1 MAGGK
6 DKKKKGK
13 GKGGGMSHIAS
24 SLIPVTAFA
33 AVPRSPPPPKE
44 PPKPPSALATALLN
58 ASFTGS
64 KVGLPYADAS
74 PDGTL
79 RSTFRLDQSG
89 HSFRSMDRG
98 SLEDEMSDVD
108 SDMYSDELEMEDGY
122 ATVPQD
128 RDNRLGTLSDR
139 DRMPTPPSTPP
150 ERDTGPSAVAPAP
163 LYHQLD
169 REAELRE
176 QGDPLYSK
184 PRKGGKERTDVQA
197 QLQAGLDEFL
207 SDDSELTAVSS
218 PASSMAS
225 RTKKGK
231 GRGSKKK
238 GSKKVDPEMAQMVV
252 ADLHTSPQQGRQRPR
267 KVSSPELPAKDM
279 GRGTFFTQDEDV
291 SGGSLQ
297 KRTPSEELLSN
308 YTEKLERKLAN
319 SDEHNQLQQAPP
331 PGRRSAQAQR
341 PISSTQELRKQNEQ
355 LLRQQQEIHDR
366 LENQQRE
373 QRKFFDKLQTNG
385 SQRQDISQMENAE
398 LRETLTQLE
407 DQLQAAEQHY
417 QQLQVEKQAVMEVN
431 DKLHAENHSLRNLSK
446 SLQEQ
451 APEAGQLALIK
462 QQAEEVVHENDA
474 LKRTVHRLNVE
485 LSRYQAKYRPPSP
498 QREEGKD
505 ARGLP
510 TRGPIPPWLVDTKYL
525 SPLMLAY
532 DDRLQERDA
541 AIHRY
546 EEELNDFKTRLEEIL
561 AENQALHKQLHD
573 SDTSVPVNMDEWYR
587 LQEQARSVLEE
598 NQVLLQQL
606 EVQQEKG
613 ADTHRRHI
621 QEVSKLS
628 KRLMQVESEKGEAES
643 QLSQLKGKFNQLRR
657 RCEHLEE
664 ESQQQMPIHRHAEEV
679 AEFKNTL
686 QDMRHK
692 QEEDLENVLS
702 RLQSVQTEKKSLA
715 IQNTDLQANN
725 KQLEGEIQALGKA
738 LRKAQQKLVL
748 MQRQVEYAV
757 AKEAD
762 AQHYLS
768 SVLKVAEQTV
778 QERDSLAKIAQAQQ
792 AQAQRAVDQVLQ
804 EKFTMGKLEERM
816 KQYKS
821 KTTDKLGSVL
831 DRLRE
836 QTDDFNSQRQEYQR
850 EIRHLQQLLQDKQD
864 QVDSVIAD
872 KKRLD
877 RQLETVW
884 QTATADN
891 RRMRETL
898 KPSSSRKKNRDFEAA
913 FGSDSDHHL
922 LSSESDR

>member
-6 DKKKKGK
+6 DKKKGKGK
-13 GKGGGMSHIAS
+13 KGGGMSHIAS

-58 ASFTGS
+58 ASFTSS

-79 RSTFRLDQSG
+79 RSTFRLDRSG

-98 SLEDEMSDVD
+98 SLEEEEMSDVD
-108 SDMYSDELEMEDGY
+108 SEMYSDDLDMEDGY
-122 ATVPQD
+122 ATVPPD

-184 PRKGGKERTDVQA
+184 PRKGGK
-197 QLQAGLDEFL
+197 

-218 PASSMAS
+218 TASSMAS
-225 RTKKGK
+225 RTKKGRGK
-231 GRGSKKK
+231 GSKKGSK

-252 ADLHTSPQQGRQRPR
+252 ADLHTSPQQGRQRSR

-279 GRGTFFTQDEDV
+279 GRGTFFTQPDEEV

-308 YTEKLERKLAN
+308 YTEKLEQKLAN
-319 SDEHNQLQQAPP
+319 SDELQQAPP
-331 PGRRSAQAQR
+331 PGRRSAQSQR
-341 PISSTQELRKQNEQ
+341 PSSSTQELRKQNEQ
-355 LLRQQQEIHDR
+355 LLRQQQEIQDR
-366 LENQQRE
+366 LENQQQE
-373 QRKFFDKLQTNG
+373 QRRFFDRLQTNG

-398 LRETLTQLE
+398 LRETVTRLE
-407 DQLQAAEQHY
+407 DQLQAAEQHN
-417 QQLQVEKQAVMEVN
+417 QQLLVEKQAVMEVN

-546 EEELNDFKTRLEEIL
+546 EEELNDFKTRVEEIL

-573 SDTSVPVNMDEWYR
+573 SDASVPVNMDEWYR
-587 LQEQARSVLEE
+587 LQKQARSVLEE

-657 RCEHLEE
+657 RYEHLEE
-664 ESQQQMPIHRHAEEV
+664 ESQQQMPIQRHAEEV

-692 QEEDLENVLS
+692 QEEDMENVLS
-702 RLQSVQTEKKSLA
+702 RLQSIQTEKKSLA

-738 LRKAQQKLVL
+738 LRKSQQKLVL

-757 AKEAD
+757 SKEAD

-792 AQAQRAVDQVLQ
+792 EQAQRAVDQVLQ

-898 KPSSSRKKNRDFEAA
+898 KPSSRKKNRDFEAA

>member
-6 DKKKKGK
+6 DKKKGKGK
-13 GKGGGMSHIAS
+13 KGGGMSHIAS

-58 ASFTGS
+58 ASFTSS

-89 HSFRSMDRG
+89 HSFRSMDRR
-98 SLEDEMSDVD
+98 SLEEEEMSDVD
-108 SDMYSDELEMEDGY
+108 SEMYSDDLDMDDGY
-122 ATVPQD
+122 ATVPPD

-184 PRKGGKERTDVQA
+184 PRKSGKDRTDVPA

-218 PASSMAS
+218 TPSSMAS
-225 RTKKGK
+225 RTKKGRGK
-231 GRGSKKK
+231 GSKKGSK

-252 ADLHTSPQQGRQRPR
+252 ADLHTSPQQGRQRSR

-279 GRGTFFTQDEDV
+279 GRGTFFTQPDEEV

-308 YTEKLERKLAN
+308 YTEKLEQKLAN
-319 SDEHNQLQQAPP
+319 SDELQQAPP
-331 PGRRSAQAQR
+331 PGRRSAQSQR
-341 PISSTQELRKQNEQ
+341 PSSSTQELRKQNEQ
-355 LLRQQQEIHDR
+355 LLRQQQEIQDR
-366 LENQQRE
+366 LENQQQE
-373 QRKFFDKLQTNG
+373 QRRFFDRLQTNG

-398 LRETLTQLE
+398 LRETVTRLE
-407 DQLQAAEQHY
+407 DQLQAAEQHN
-417 QQLQVEKQAVMEVN
+417 QQLLVEKQAVMEVN

-546 EEELNDFKTRLEEIL
+546 EEELNDFKTRVEEIL

-573 SDTSVPVNMDEWYR
+573 SDTSVPVNMDECQTYR
-587 LQEQARSVLEE
+587 IGDGCCLGLGT
-598 NQVLLQQL
+598 
-606 EVQQEKG
+606 VQQEKG
-613 ADTHRRHI
+613 ADTHRGHI

-657 RCEHLEE
+657 RYEHLEE
-664 ESQQQMPIHRHAEEV
+664 ESQQQMPIQRHAEEV

-692 QEEDLENVLS
+692 QEEDMENVLS

-715 IQNTDLQANN
+715 IQNTDLQAHT

-738 LRKAQQKLVL
+738 LRKSQQKLVL

-757 AKEAD
+757 SKEAD

-792 AQAQRAVDQVLQ
+792 QQAQRAVDQVLQ

-850 EIRHLQQLLQDKQD
+850 EIRHLQQLLQNKQD

-872 KKRLD
+872 KK
-877 RQLETVW
+877 
-884 QTATADN
+884 
-891 RRMRETL
+891 
-898 KPSSSRKKNRDFEAA
+898 
-913 FGSDSDHHL
+913 
-922 LSSESDR
+922 

>member
-6 DKKKKGK
+6 DKKKGK

-108 SDMYSDELEMEDGY
+108 SEMYSDELEMEDGY
-122 ATVPQD
+122 ATVPPD

-150 ERDTGPSAVAPAP
+150 ERDTGPAAVAP

-184 PRKGGKERTDVQA
+184 PRKGGK
-197 QLQAGLDEFL
+197 

-225 RTKKGK
+225 KTRKGK
-231 GRGSKKK
+231 GSKKGSK
-238 GSKKVDPEMAQMVV
+238 GSKKVDPQMAQMVV
-252 ADLHTSPQQGRQRPR
+252 ADLHTAPKQGRQRSR

-279 GRGTFFTQDEDV
+279 GRGTFFTQPDEEV
-291 SGGSLQ
+291 SGDDQ
-297 KRTPSEELLSN
+297 
-308 YTEKLERKLAN
+308 
-319 SDEHNQLQQAPP
+319 NQLEQAPP

-341 PISSTQELRKQNEQ
+341 PGSSTQELRRQNEQ
-355 LLRQQQEIHDR
+355 LLRQQQEIQDR

-373 QRKFFDKLQTNG
+373 QRKFFDRLQTNG

-407 DQLQAAEQHY
+407 DQLHAAEQHN
-417 QQLQVEKQAVMEVN
+417 QKLQVEKQAVMEVN

-525 SPLMLAY
+525 SPLLLAY

-541 AIHRY
+541 ALHRY
-546 EEELNDFKTRLEEIL
+546 EEELNDFKTRVEEIL

-573 SDTSVPVNMDEWYR
+573 SDASVPVNMDEWYR

-657 RCEHLEE
+657 RYEHLEE
-664 ESQQQMPIHRHAEEV
+664 ESQQQMPIQRHAEEV

-692 QEEDLENVLS
+692 QEGDMENVLS

-748 MQRQVEYAV
+748 MQRQVEFAV

-778 QERDSLAKIAQAQQ
+778 HERDSLAKIAQAQQ
-792 AQAQRAVDQVLQ
+792 EQAQRAVDQVLQ
-804 EKFTMGKLEERM
+804 EKFTMGRLEERM

-864 QVDSVIAD
+864 QVDSIIAD

-898 KPSSSRKKNRDFEAA
+898 KPSSRKKNRDFEAA

>member
-6 DKKKKGK
+6 DKKKGK

-108 SDMYSDELEMEDGY
+108 SEMYSDELEMEDGY
-122 ATVPQD
+122 ATVPPD

-150 ERDTGPSAVAPAP
+150 ERDTGPAAVAP

-184 PRKGGKERTDVQA
+184 PRKGGKGRTDIPVQP
-197 QLQAGLDEFL
+197 QAGVDEFL

-225 RTKKGK
+225 KTRKGK
-231 GRGSKKK
+231 GSKKGSK
-238 GSKKVDPEMAQMVV
+238 GSKKVDPQMAQMVV
-252 ADLHTSPQQGRQRPR
+252 ADLHTAPKQGRQRSR

-279 GRGTFFTQDEDV
+279 GRGTFFTQPDEEV

-297 KRTPSEELLSN
+297 NRTSSEELLSN

-319 SDEHNQLQQAPP
+319 SDDQNQLEQAPP

-341 PISSTQELRKQNEQ
+341 PGSSTQELRRQNEQ
-355 LLRQQQEIHDR
+355 LLRQQQEIQDR

-373 QRKFFDKLQTNG
+373 QRKFFDRLQTNG

-407 DQLQAAEQHY
+407 DQLHAAEQHN
-417 QQLQVEKQAVMEVN
+417 QKLQVEKQAVMEVN

-525 SPLMLAY
+525 SPLLLAY

-541 AIHRY
+541 ALHRY
-546 EEELNDFKTRLEEIL
+546 EEELNDFKTRVEEIL

-573 SDTSVPVNMDEWYR
+573 SDASVPVNMDEWYR

-657 RCEHLEE
+657 RYEHLEE
-664 ESQQQMPIHRHAEEV
+664 ESQQQMPIQRHAEEV

-692 QEEDLENVLS
+692 QEGDMENVLS

-748 MQRQVEYAV
+748 MQRQVEFAV

-778 QERDSLAKIAQAQQ
+778 HERDSLAKIAQAQQ
-792 AQAQRAVDQVLQ
+792 EQAQRAVDQVLQ
-804 EKFTMGKLEERM
+804 EKFTMGRLEERM

-864 QVDSVIAD
+864 QVDSIIAD

-898 KPSSSRKKNRDFEAA
+898 KPSSRKKNRDFEAA

>member
-6 DKKKKGK
+6 DKKKGKGK
-13 GKGGGMSHIAS
+13 KGGGMSHIAS

-58 ASFTGS
+58 ASFTSS

-79 RSTFRLDQSG
+79 RSTFRLDRSG

-98 SLEDEMSDVD
+98 SLEEEEMSDVD
-108 SDMYSDELEMEDGY
+108 SEMYSDDLDMEDGY
-122 ATVPQD
+122 ATVPPD

-184 PRKGGKERTDVQA
+184 PRKGGK
-197 QLQAGLDEFL
+197 

-218 PASSMAS
+218 TPSSMAS
-225 RTKKGK
+225 RTKKGRGK
-231 GRGSKKK
+231 GSKKGSK
-238 GSKKVDPEMAQMVV
+238 GSKKVDSQMAQMVV
-252 ADLHTSPQQGRQRPR
+252 ADLHTSPQQGHQRSR

-279 GRGTFFTQDEDV
+279 GRGTFFTQPDEEV
-291 SGGSLQ
+291 SG
-297 KRTPSEELLSN
+297 
-308 YTEKLERKLAN
+308 
-319 SDEHNQLQQAPP
+319 DELQQAPP
-331 PGRRSAQAQR
+331 PGRRSAQSQR
-341 PISSTQELRKQNEQ
+341 PSSSTQELRKQNEQ
-355 LLRQQQEIHDR
+355 LLRQQQEIQDR
-366 LENQQRE
+366 LENQQQE
-373 QRKFFDKLQTNG
+373 QRRFFDRLQTNG

-398 LRETLTQLE
+398 LRETVTRLE
-407 DQLQAAEQHY
+407 DQLQAAEQHN
-417 QQLQVEKQAVMEVN
+417 QQLLVEKQAVMEVN

-546 EEELNDFKTRLEEIL
+546 EEELNDFKTRVEEIL

-573 SDTSVPVNMDEWYR
+573 SDASVPVNMDEWYR

-606 EVQQEKG
+606 E
-613 ADTHRRHI
+613 
-621 QEVSKLS
+621 
-628 KRLMQVESEKGEAES
+628 
-643 QLSQLKGKFNQLRR
+643 
-657 RCEHLEE
+657 
-664 ESQQQMPIHRHAEEV
+664 
-679 AEFKNTL
+679 
-686 QDMRHK
+686 
-692 QEEDLENVLS
+692 
-702 RLQSVQTEKKSLA
+702 SVQTEKKSLA
-715 IQNTDLQANN
+715 IQNTDLQANT

-738 LRKAQQKLVL
+738 LRKSQQKLVL

-757 AKEAD
+757 TKEAD

-768 SVLKVAEQTV
+768 SVLKVA
-778 QERDSLAKIAQAQQ
+778 QAQQ
-792 AQAQRAVDQVLQ
+792 QQAQRAVDQVLQ

-898 KPSSSRKKNRDFEAA
+898 KPSSRKKNRDFEAA

>member
-6 DKKKKGK
+6 DKKKGK

-108 SDMYSDELEMEDGY
+108 SEMYSDELEMEDGY
-122 ATVPQD
+122 ATVPPD

-150 ERDTGPSAVAPAP
+150 ERDTGPAAVAP

-184 PRKGGKERTDVQA
+184 PRKGGK
-197 QLQAGLDEFL
+197 

-225 RTKKGK
+225 KTKRGK
-231 GRGSKKK
+231 GSKKSSK

-252 ADLHTSPQQGRQRPR
+252 ADLHTAPKQGRQRSR

-279 GRGTFFTQDEDV
+279 GRGTFFTQPDEEV
-291 SGGSLQ
+291 SGDDQ
-297 KRTPSEELLSN
+297 
-308 YTEKLERKLAN
+308 
-319 SDEHNQLQQAPP
+319 NQLEQAPP

-341 PISSTQELRKQNEQ
+341 PGSSTQELRRQNEQ
-355 LLRQQQEIHDR
+355 LLRQQQEIQDR

-407 DQLQAAEQHY
+407 DQLHAAEQHN
-417 QQLQVEKQAVMEVN
+417 QKLQVEKQAVMEVN

-525 SPLMLAY
+525 SPLLLAY

-541 AIHRY
+541 ALHRY
-546 EEELNDFKTRLEEIL
+546 EEELNDFKTRVEEIL

-573 SDTSVPVNMDEWYR
+573 SDASVPVNMDEWYR

-657 RCEHLEE
+657 RYEHLEE
-664 ESQQQMPIHRHAEEV
+664 ESQQQMPIQRHAEEV

-692 QEEDLENVLS
+692 QEGDMENVLS

-748 MQRQVEYAV
+748 MQRQVEFAV

-778 QERDSLAKIAQAQQ
+778 HERDSLAKIAQAQQ
-792 AQAQRAVDQVLQ
+792 EQAQRAVDQVLQ
-804 EKFTMGKLEERM
+804 EKFTMGRLEERM

-864 QVDSVIAD
+864 QVDSIIAD

-898 KPSSSRKKNRDFEAA
+898 KPSSRKKNRDFEAA